1 MRQDVAQL
9 HTLHQDLMA
18 AMMELKQST
27 AALATAEA
35 SRPPGPTDSEGV
47 AEALRD
53 PAARQEATKTY
64 GIQWLTETKEK
75 ELWPADA
82 LKDDQFMA
90 QYYQLKLSGIAGP
103 SDSPLSTASTIADF
117 LSLWYV
123 LLLSWA
129 RLPLTPCLAPLLLLL
144 QLALLFL
151 FQLQL
156 LANMSK
162 LICQSPPA

>member
-103 SDSPLSTASTIADF
+103 SNSPLSTASTIAD
-117 LSLWYV
+117 
-123 LLLSWA
+123 
-129 RLPLTPCLAPLLLLL
+129 
-144 QLALLFL
+144 
-151 FQLQL
+151 L
-156 LANMSK
+156 LASVVRPVPVLVNPLSGFW
-162 LICQSPPA
+162 L